1 MESPPQPTVPD
12 SRQIDYLC
20 KAYRQQLPVWELLEA
35 IYASVN
41 LRGLNRRGINPEPG
55 RPQPHRPAGT
65 DFSGAVLVGA
75 SLVEAKTRVFRKP
88 GQLRLKPLISG
99 F

>member
-35 IYASVN
+35 IYAGIN
-41 LRGLNRRGINPEPG
+41 LRG
-55 RPQPHRPAGT
+55 
-65 DFSGAVLVGA
+65 A
-75 SLVEAKTRVFRKP
+75 SLRGYAAFLLGPVAPSPCFRRHKTAHD
-88 GQLRLKPLISG
+88 
-99 F
+99 